1 MKRDKKGIEEE
12 LVKWINRI
20 VSKEKEKD
28 KDKKHRDNH
37 LKNGYLTKLPL
48 IPQKTSMIKFLVL
61 FFLHGPEDHEIN
73 KQNMSTALT

>member
-28 KDKKHRDNH
+28 KDKKHKDKH
-37 LKNGYLTKLPL
+37 SKILTKLPL

-73 KQNMSTALT
+73 KQNMSTALN

>member
-1 MKRDKKGIEEE
+1 MKRDKKGIEE

-28 KDKKHRDNH
+28 KYKKNKDNH
-37 LKNGYLTKLPL
+37 SKSLTKLPL

-61 FFLHGPEDHEIN
+61 FFLHGKLTDRTCRRPLIN
-73 KQNMSTALT
+73 CFK